1 MLYMGGRKRAIP
13 NYNPHPPVHKEPT
26 ITSVLDN
33 MKEGEEYS
41 SIIGLK
47 NVNVDART
55 ELLRSIHEIEAIRNR
70 PVACYIANVLN
81 SRITQSI
88 SIDSADDAPFL
99 ETVKSIPADQ
109 KELDIILVTPG
120 GSAETVDYWV
130 KQLRSRFDHIAF
142 ILPYM
147 AMSAG
152 TIFCLSGDDLIM
164 DERAFFGPIDPQV
177 PSKNGRYVPA
187 QSITTLIADIQTRGQ
202 EQLAKG
208 LQPNWTDI
216 QILRNLD
223 AKEIGNALN
232 ASKLSTNLVSEYLE
246 KYKFKNWE
254 THQNG
259 VPVTDVDRKTRAG
272 EIATQLCEHSL
283 WLSHSSRITR
293 KMAWDTCQLKI
304 TYPEDIGLA
313 SALRRFWALNCFFLE
328 NSMTTKIFASSSD
341 YTIFRGEIQAK

>member
-1 MLYMGGRKRAIP
+1 MGKNKNHIP
-13 NYNPHPPVHKEPT
+13 QYNPHPPAPRQQV
-26 ITSVLDN
+26 ITSLLDH
-33 MKEGEEYS
+33 MKDGEEYS
-41 SIIGLK
+41 SIIGLQ

-55 ELLRSIHEIEAIRNR
+55 ELLRSISEISSIRKR
-70 PVACYIANVLN
+70 PLLCYVSNVVN

-88 SIDSADDAPFL
+88 SIDSSDDAPFL
-99 ETVKSIPADQ
+99 ETLKSIPTGQ

-130 KQLRSRFDHIAF
+130 KQLRNRFDHIAF

-152 TIFCLSGDDLIM
+152 TIFSMSGDDLIM
-164 DERAFFGPIDPQV
+164 DESAFFGPIDPQV

-187 QSITTLIADIQTRGQ
+187 QSIITLIADIQKRGQ

-208 LQPNWTDI
+208 IQPDWTDV

-232 ASKLSTNLVSEYLE
+232 ASKLSTNLVSAYLRE
-246 KYKFKNWE
+246 YKFKNWNVHHDG
-254 THQNG
+254 T
-259 VPVTDVDRKTRAG
+259 PVTPADKNRRAE
-272 EIATQLCEHSL
+272 EIAKQLCEHSI

-293 KMAWDTCQLKI
+293 NMAWDTCKLKV
-304 TYPEDIGLA
+304 THPEDIGLA
-313 SALRRFWALNCFFLE
+313 SALKRFWALICFFLE
-328 NSMTTKIFASSSD
+328 NTMTTKIFASSNN
-341 YTIFRGEIQAK
+341 YTIFRGEASAKK